1 MVSDSG
7 SESVSAFS
15 MWTKSE
21 GAGLGEA
28 SLPGVSPLPVLTRST
43 WSPWPPFT
51 VSVQQ
56 DVLTAL
62 AFCVL
67 GALSQIPPPHTHT
80 SFLVGS
86 VLAGWLLAPSSC

>member
-28 SLPGVSPLPVLTRST
+28 SLPSVSPLPVLTRST

-67 GALSQIPPPHTHT
+67 GALSQIPPTHT